1 VTVLDSQ
8 GVLAGRYELHRL
20 IGRGGMAEVFEG
32 YDRLLDRTVA
42 VKMVPR
48 GRVDTETTE
57 RVRREARAVAALNH
71 PNVVALHDLVLG
83 PRDAFLVLELLDGPT
98 LAQHVRERSRLPAPE
113 ACQIAAQVCAGLAAA
128 HRRGLVHRDISP
140 GNIVLT
146 RSGTVKLTDFGIAH
160 GITDAFV
167 TGEGQVSG
175 TPPYMS
181 PEQIRGA
188 ELDGSSDLYSLG
200 CCLYLMLTGR
210 PPFVHA
216 TAAEIA
222 TAHLREHPDPPR
234 TVASDVP
241 PEVNSTVLR
250 ALAKRPA
257 DRFPDAET
265 MRAALTAPSISGAEL
280 QLTRPLTSTE
290 PPTVADTI
298 RPDTGISPA
307 GAQSAAKSASDAG
320 GADLE
325 ELAEGA
331 VPGILRRRVGVI
343 LVLLAV
349 TALLVALPF
358 LLTG

>member
-1 VTVLDSQ
+1 VTVLDPQ
-8 GVLAGRYELHRL
+8 GVLEGRYELRRL

-32 YDRLLDRTVA
+32 YDRLLARTVA

-48 GRVDTETTE
+48 GRADAETTE

-83 PRDAFLVLELLDGPT
+83 PQNAFLVLELLDGPT

-160 GITDAFV
+160 GIADAFV
-167 TGEGQVSG
+167 TGDGQVSG

-181 PEQIRGA
+181 PEQIRGV

-216 TAAEIA
+216 TAAETA
-222 TAHLREHPDPPR
+222 TAHLHERPDPPR
-234 TVASDVP
+234 TVAREVP
-241 PEVNSTVLR
+241 PEVDSAVLR

-265 MRAALTAPSISGAEL
+265 MRAALTAPSIGNAE
-280 QLTRPLTSTE
+280 QQVVHSVTSVE
-290 PPTVADTI
+290 SPAAAGTI
-298 RPDTGISPA
+298 RLDTSIGPA
-307 GAQSAAKSASDAG
+307 SAESATDAG
-320 GADLE
+320 NADLE
-325 ELAEGA
+325 ELTEVA
-331 VPGILRRRVGVI
+331 VPGILRRRVGLI

-358 LLTG
+358 LLAG